1 MDWISAVFGVLVA
14 VLVILSIILGLLL
27 SKYRL
32 VKKYDESRD
41 ESQLDRIERKSNTAF
56 LYNLGLTGM
65 VVGLT
70 FLVTNLTSKGGWILF
85 FVGVALSIAGI
96 VNMFKGRKVTKH

>member
-1 MDWISAVFGVLVA
+1 MDLISAVFGVLIA

-32 VKKYDESRD
+32 MKRHDESKD
-41 ESQLDRIERKSNTAF
+41 ESQLDRIERKSDTAF

-70 FLVTNLTSKGGWILF
+70 LLTTNLTLKGGWTLF
-85 FVGVALSIAGI
+85 FVGAGLSIAGI
-96 VNMFKGRKVTKH
+96 VRMFKGWKVTKH